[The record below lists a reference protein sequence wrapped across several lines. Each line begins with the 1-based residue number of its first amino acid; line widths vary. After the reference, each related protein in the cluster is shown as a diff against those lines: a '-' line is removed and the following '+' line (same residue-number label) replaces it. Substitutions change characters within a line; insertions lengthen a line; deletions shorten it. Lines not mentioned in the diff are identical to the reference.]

1 MGLDR
6 EQLEA
11 LKRQVEEDYRLD
23 IAAID
28 RLQKRFLASTV
39 NTVSSIPLGGSSLS
53 SSPLPSYSAAPVSE
67 PAAPSYP
74 EFEQRS
80 EPQSDEL
87 AGTLRSIFSSQR
99 R

>member
-23 IAAID
+23 MAAID
-28 RLQKRFLASTV
+28 RLQKRFM
-39 NTVSSIPLGGSSLS
+39 VSAGSSLTGS
-53 SSPLPSYSAAPVSE
+53 SLPGTPLPAYSAPAPE
-67 PAAPSYP
+67 PQAPPSYP

-80 EPQSDEL
+80 EPQTDEL